1 MRELLNYYSN
11 DCNLLFKKY
20 ASLLQIIFGVL
31 ALAAS
36 SQLSIPLKPVPIT
49 FLTMMI
55 SLIGLIYKPYL
66 AFTTVGIYLICGVC
80 GLPVFSKYNYGIEY
94 VMGTTG
100 GYLIGCMIAAP
111 IMSILKNRPLLKL
124 ASKRGFEGDTAAWST
139 AYFWFVSDSS
149 TAPKYKS
156 SAEVEFQKRSN
167 NISQKF
173 WPVAFCCFI
182 GHIIIYFFGITWLSQ
197 FMSFNNAIYNGFI
210 VFIPSGIVKILIFSY
225 LFSYIKS
232 KVQI

>member
-1 MRELLNYYSN
+1 MREALNYYSN
-11 DCNLLFKKY
+11 NCNLLFKKY

-49 FLTMMI
+49 FLTMI
-55 SLIGLIYKPYL
+55 VSLIGLIYKPYL
-66 AFTTVGIYLICGVC
+66 AFATVGIYLILGIC

-111 IMSILKNRPLLKL
+111 IMSIIKNRPLLKL
-124 ASKRGFEGDTAAWST
+124 YFCGQFVRRCGAQIRNKLRVHSGFGHPLSC
-139 AYFWFVSDSS
+139 
-149 TAPKYKS
+149 KYTHISELQEKS
-156 SAEVEFQKRSN
+156 